1 MKDNQAKY
9 PQLRF
14 KGFTDPWEKRTL
26 GQTTTKAKSYSLSRD
41 VERDHETGYRYIHY
55 GDIHTGVADIVTEHT
70 KLPNIE
76 PANYDELRVNDLVVA
91 DASEDYQGIAEPA
104 VVVGLP
110 TQHLVAGLHTI
121 TLRPS
126 SASSLYLYYLLHT
139 DSFKHF
145 GYQMGTG
152 LKVFGI
158 SWSNLSKFTFMIPS
172 RPEQE
177 MIVKLIESVDNLIAV
192 NQRKLAKLKELK
204 QVYLQKM
211 FPKNGSK
218 FPQLRFSG
226 FADAWEQR
234 KLGDI
239 AEFNPKAALPER
251 FEYVDLESV
260 VGTDL
265 IFHRT
270 ENKGDAPSRAQRL
283 AQPGDVFYQTV
294 RPYQKNNYLYDLP
307 YDNYV
312 FSTGYAQM
320 RPNINGYF
328 LLSRLQE
335 EGFVNTV
342 LGRSTGTSYPAI
354 NANDLAEIEIR
365 IPKSREEQDLIGKLF
380 FNLDHLITLHQRKLK
395 HLQLQKKGLLQQMFC

>member
-1 MKDNQAKY
+1 MNAKQAKY

-14 KGFTDPWEKRTL
+14 KGFTDPWEQRKLNNYLDVSKEKNKNNYYSKDEVLSVSGKVGIVNQIAFQGRSFAGASVAPYRVVHNGDVVYTKSPLSRNPFGIIKTNKGKTGIVSTLYAVYKPISNLTNTEFVQSYFELGLRMNKYMKPLVNIGAKHDMKVSDANALLGEVVFPSFEEQSKITKFL
-26 GQTTTKAKSYSLSRD
+26 GQLD
-41 VERDHETGYRYIHY
+41 
-55 GDIHTGVADIVTEHT
+55 
-70 KLPNIE
+70 
-76 PANYDELRVNDLVVA
+76 DL
-91 DASEDYQGIAEPA
+91 
-104 VVVGLP
+104 
-110 TQHLVAGLHTI
+110 I
-121 TLRPS
+121 TL
-126 SASSLYLYYLLHT
+126 H
-139 DSFKHF
+139 
-145 GYQMGTG
+145 
-152 LKVFGI
+152 
-158 SWSNLSKFTFMIPS
+158 
-172 RPEQE
+172 
-177 MIVKLIESVDNLIAV
+177 
-192 NQRKLAKLKELK
+192 QRKLAKLKKLK
-204 QVYLQKM
+204 QGYLQKM